1 MGRGIFITF
10 EGPEGGGKSSQ
21 IALLVE
27 KAKNQGLDV
36 LETREPGGTYI
47 GEQIRQILLSH
58 GSSAIA
64 NKTEMLLYA
73 ASRAQHVEEVIRP
86 ALDEGKIVICDRFI
100 DASIAYQGYG
110 LGLSIEEITE
120 VNKLATGGIVPDRT
134 YMLDLPVELGMRRIS
149 TCRGCNEDLQAVGLD
164 RIESKD
170 VEYHRQVREG
180 FLRIAEQDAERVL
193 IVDAAKGIEEVA
205 IVVWEDFHK
214 LRLVIG

>member
-1 MGRGIFITF
+1 MNRGIFITF

-27 KAKNQGLDV
+27 RARSQGFDV
-36 LETREPGGTYI
+36 LETREPGGTSI
-47 GEQIRQILLSH
+47 GERIRQILLSH

-73 ASRAQHVEEVIRP
+73 ASRAQHVEEIIRP
-86 ALDEGKIVICDRFI
+86 ALNEGKIVICDRFI

-120 VNKLATGGIVPDRT
+120 VNKLATDGLVPDRT
-134 YMLDLPVELGMRRIS
+134 YMLDLPVELGMQRIS
-149 TCRGCNEDLQAVGLD
+149 TCRGCNEDLQAIGLD

-170 VEYHRQVREG
+170 MEYHRQVREG
-180 FLRIAEQDAERVL
+180 FLEIARQDVRRVR
-193 IVDAAKGIEEVA
+193 IVDAAKAMEDVA
-205 IVVWEDFHK
+205 STVWEDFLT
-214 LRLVIG
+214 LR